1 MAADDIDIDIVAGP
15 AELDALEPLWIALH
29 RHHRTVVPSTAML
42 VDDDSVSW
50 SRRRALYRGW
60 MATGDALVLV
70 ARRGG
75 APVGYAVAHLQDGP
89 DDTFAVG
96 ARYAELYSLS
106 VAPEARGGGVGTAL
120 MDTLD
125 ERLAELGITD
135 LSIGVMAGNE
145 DALRFYR
152 RRGLV
157 PVELFLRR
165 RSSEFGERVCRA
177 GSADHVVAAVLRHQ
191 HGRVHVR
198 DLGDQRLAGRLA
210 GTMKGQM
217 VTTGR
222 SRDMRCHSR
231 SKPSIASWSPPAGST
246 GKRAYQRPVRPRASA
261 ASSRSRHGSAEPS
274 AGWLKSISAITIR
287 SSPSNAATSSPA
299 SVSSARSRSP
309 SPGSARWASQPPRR
323 TPSA

>member
-1 MAADDIDIDIVAGP
+1 MAADDIDIDIVAAP

-75 APVGYAVAHLQDGP
+75 APVGYAVAHLHNGP

-106 VAPEARGGGVGTAL
+106 VTPEARGGGGVGTAL

-125 ERLAELGITD
+125 ERLAELGIAD

-152 RRGLV
+152 QRGLV
-157 PVELFLRR
+157 PVELVLW
-165 RSSEFGERVCRA
+165 RVS
-177 GSADHVVAAVLRHQ
+177 G
-191 HGRVHVR
+191 
-198 DLGDQRLAGRLA
+198 
-210 GTMKGQM
+210 
-217 VTTGR
+217 
-222 SRDMRCHSR
+222 
-231 SKPSIASWSPPAGST
+231 
-246 GKRAYQRPVRPRASA
+246 
-261 ASSRSRHGSAEPS
+261 
-274 AGWLKSISAITIR
+274 
-287 SSPSNAATSSPA
+287 
-299 SVSSARSRSP
+299 
-309 SPGSARWASQPPRR
+309 
-323 TPSA
+323 

>member
-1 MAADDIDIDIVAGP
+1 MAADDIDIDIVAGA

-50 SRRRALYRGW
+50 SRRRALYQGW

-125 ERLAELGITD
+125 ERLAELGISRPLD
-135 LSIGVMAGNE
+135 RGDGRQRGRASVLPPA
-145 DALRFYR
+145 RFR
-152 RRGLV
+152 PG
-157 PVELFLRR
+157 
-165 RSSEFGERVCRA
+165 RA
-177 GSADHVVAAVLRHQ
+177 GPLAEVMRVRLSESV
-191 HGRVHVR
+191 GRA
-198 DLGDQRLAGRLA
+198 Q
-210 GTMKGQM
+210 
-217 VTTGR
+217 
-222 SRDMRCHSR
+222 
-231 SKPSIASWSPPAGST
+231 P
-246 GKRAYQRPVRPRASA
+246 
-261 ASSRSRHGSAEPS
+261 
-274 AGWLKSISAITIR
+274 IT
-287 SSPSNAATSSPA
+287 S
-299 SVSSARSRSP
+299 
-309 SPGSARWASQPPRR
+309 
-323 TPSA
+323 

>member
-75 APVGYAVAHLQDGP
+75 TPVGYAVAHLQDGP

-106 VAPEARGGGVGTAL
+106 VAPDARGGGVGTAL

-125 ERLAELGITD
+125 ERLAELGIAD

-157 PVELFLRR
+157 PVELFLW
-165 RSSEFGERVCRA
+165 RVS
-177 GSADHVVAAVLRHQ
+177 GL
-191 HGRVHVR
+191 
-198 DLGDQRLAGRLA
+198 
-210 GTMKGQM
+210 M
-217 VTTGR
+217 
-222 SRDMRCHSR
+222 SR
-231 SKPSIASWSPPAGST
+231 
-246 GKRAYQRPVRPRASA
+246 
-261 ASSRSRHGSAEPS
+261 
-274 AGWLKSISAITIR
+274 
-287 SSPSNAATSSPA
+287 
-299 SVSSARSRSP
+299 
-309 SPGSARWASQPPRR
+309 
-323 TPSA
+323 